1 VLKDYHKEIN
11 CSTLNYSSVERELGV
26 VFLPDVVVNL
36 IVIALGIKRRV
47 DITKVS
53 RFITEEA
60 AENVEIIAVVEFVHL
75 RYLLTIKISSD
86 NDKREF

>member
-1 VLKDYHKEIN
+1 VVVPRPPIN
-11 CSTLNYSSVERELGV
+11 KRLRLCA
-26 VFLPDVVVNL
+26 VFVTDVVVNL

-47 DITKVS
+47 NIAKVS